1 MTCSDMV
8 PCGEGLIASAVER
21 DKRLC
26 AELSFL
32 RDICLALHMGQN
44 PLYVQQRQKDRPMD
58 NSMSWRDGQE
68 GSQLPHATGF
78 KANHGASG
86 MYGAIDLGT
95 NNCRL
100 MIAAPHADGF
110 RVVDSFNRIVR
121 LGEGLQSTGQL
132 SPDAMDRTIEALR
145 ICAARMGRRRLRL
158 YRAVATE
165 ACRRAGNGA
174 AFIARARRET
184 GLAITVISPREE
196 AELAMDSCAG
206 LLHDDRLSP
215 ARTRAVLF
223 DIGGG
228 STEIAWVR
236 TDRRSRRQDLSGYLS
251 LPVGVITLAEQ
262 FGDAAYTEDG
272 YRRMVDLVA
281 RQLRAFEDVHCIG
294 REISRGNVSLMG
306 TSGTVT
312 TLAGIALSLTR
323 YSRMAVDGT
332 IMQSGAA
339 LGAIRTLAAM
349 GPPGLRQ
356 HPCVGPDRAAY
367 VLPGCAVF
375 EAIHKIWP
383 VPDIVVADRGLRDGM
398 LLRMINDSSTMALP
412 SLPPAPPFAPSTLA
426 PAGVSHP

>member
-1 MTCSDMV
+1 
-8 PCGEGLIASAVER
+8 
-21 DKRLC
+21 
-26 AELSFL
+26 
-32 RDICLALHMGQN
+32 
-44 PLYVQQRQKDRPMD
+44 MD
-58 NSMSWRDGQE
+58 NTMSWRDGQE
-68 GSQLPHATGF
+68 GPRLPHATGY
-78 KANHGASG
+78 KANQGVPG

-100 MIAAPHADGF
+100 MIAAPHEGGF
-110 RVVDSFNRIVR
+110 RVVDSFNRVVR

-132 SPDAMDRTIEALR
+132 SGDAMDRTIEALR
-145 ICAARMGRRRLRL
+145 ICAARMGRRRLRR

-184 GLAITVISPREE
+184 GLDITVISPREE
-196 AELAMDSCAG
+196 AELVMESCGA

-215 ARTRAVLF
+215 ARTRAMLF

-236 TDRRSRRQDLSGYLS
+236 TDHRSRRQDLNGYLS
-251 LPVGVITLAEQ
+251 LPAGVITLAEQ
-262 FGDAAYTEDG
+262 FGDAAFSEDG
-272 YRRMVDLVA
+272 YQRMVDLVT
-281 RQLRAFEDVHCIG
+281 RQLHAFERVHCIG

-312 TLAGIALSLTR
+312 TLASIALSLTR
-323 YSRMAVDGT
+323 YSRTAVDGT
-332 IMQSGAA
+332 ILQSGPA

-349 GPPGLRQ
+349 GPMGLRQ

-367 VLPGCAVF
+367 VLPGCAIF

-383 VPDIVVADRGLRDGM
+383 VSDIVVADRGLRDGM
-398 LLRMINDSSTMALP
+398 LLRMMHDSTAMALP
-412 SLPPAPPFAPSTLA
+412 SLPSSLPFAPSSLSSV
-426 PAGVSHP
+426 GVSHP